1 MRKGADIVPQ
11 VYLRA
16 GFISGTPLDRWSK
29 VDTPSPVGG
38 EPENGCHQASSLGR
52 VQASGPA
59 KSRRH
64 SITARCSA
72 SVPVVRFASC
82 DRRGEWRRGAACFA
96 DWDAWSRSR
105 TFFESTSGPTC
116 ACAFIP
122 PPRHEIAR
130 KVLPY
135 PPPTGRSRRLGSL
148 AGMHQIV
155 VALPVRRRFCR
166 AIAVQAANNSSR

>member
-1 MRKGADIVPQ
+1 MNDLGYTVGRLDEHPQDPHLSPYRSRWNLVHHHVNPPDAPDIKCGMRKGADIVPQ

-38 EPENGCHQASSLGR
+38 GPENGCHQASSLGR

-82 DRRGEWRRGAACFA
+82 DRRGEWRRKVACFA
-96 DWDAWSRSR
+96 DWDVWSRFR
-105 TFFESTSGPTC
+105 TAFESTCGP
-116 ACAFIP
+116 A
-122 PPRHEIAR
+122 
-130 KVLPY
+130 
-135 PPPTGRSRRLGSL
+135 
-148 AGMHQIV
+148 
-155 VALPVRRRFCR
+155 
-166 AIAVQAANNSSR
+166 